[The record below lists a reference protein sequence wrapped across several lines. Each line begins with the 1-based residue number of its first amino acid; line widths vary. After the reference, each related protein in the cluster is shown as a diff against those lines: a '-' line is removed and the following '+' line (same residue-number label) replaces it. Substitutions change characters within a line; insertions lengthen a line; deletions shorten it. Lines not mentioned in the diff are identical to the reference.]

1 MTANLVNRQI
11 NTEIKKVGKNALIYS
26 CGNIAVKIVS
36 FLLIPVYTYYL
47 TIHDVGIIVLLEL
60 IELFY
65 GYCATLGI
73 PTAIY
78 RYFYNV
84 QNEGREKKYLSSNYL
99 FMLGANTILLI
110 ILLVTS
116 KISAKYLLSDNNLA
130 HLLQVFF
137 IALYLGLSRMF
148 LFALLRIKERP
159 VFFIILVFSYFLM
172 IMSLTIWFVLGLNLG
187 LWGVVWAK
195 LITSGLM
202 FLFSFI
208 WLVTQNGFFYDFND
222 VKLSLSYGM
231 PLVFHGISLVILS
244 MSGRYFIKELIS
256 VEANGIYGIA
266 FKFGMIINMI
276 LVTPFMQAWQ
286 PLLFKL
292 GKTPEQKL
300 TYQKTALYFVQIG
313 TLIWLTVSVL
323 GKYLLKWTTIEPYHE
338 GIIIIPFIAFSYF
351 FYGLQDVFKAG
362 ALLNN
367 KTLAIAKCGMAA
379 AVFNIILN
387 IILIPRFALLGAA
400 YATVLSYIFLMFLV
414 LFLSTK
420 YLKVNWLWKKMTAI
434 VILGVL
440 IFLLSLKDVG
450 GAEITFVK
458 DCFIII
464 LLPVL
469 MISFK
474 LVSIFEVK
482 RFLRGEF
489 S

>member
-116 KISAKYLLSDNNLA
+116 KFTAKYLLSDNNLT
-130 HLLQVFF
+130 HLLQLFF
-137 IALYLGLSRMF
+137 IALFLGLSRMF
-148 LFALLRIKERP
+148 LLTLLRIKEKP
-159 VFFIILVFSYFLM
+159 VFFIILVFIYFFM
-172 IMSLTIWFVLGLNLG
+172 IMTLTTWFVFGLNLG
-187 LWGVVWAK
+187 LRGVVWAK
-195 LITSGLM
+195 LITSVLL

-208 WLVTQNGFFYDFND
+208 WLVRQNGFFYDFSD
-222 VKLSLSYGM
+222 VKLSLSYGLPM
-231 PLVFHGISLVILS
+231 VFHGISLVFLS

-256 VEANGIYGIA
+256 VEANGIFGIA
-266 FKFGMIINMI
+266 YKFGMIINMI

-286 PLLFKL
+286 PILFKL
-292 GKTPEQKL
+292 EKTPEQKL
-300 TYQKTALYFVQIG
+300 TYQKIALYFVQIG
-313 TLIWLTVSVL
+313 TFLWLFVSIS
-323 GKYLLKWTTIEPYHE
+323 GKYLLKWTTTEAYHE
-338 GIIIIPFIAFSYF
+338 GIVIIPFIAFSYF
-351 FYGLQDVFKAG
+351 LYGLQDVFKAG

-367 KTLAIAKCGMAA
+367 KTLAIAKCGIAA
-379 AVFNIILN
+379 ALLNVILN
-387 IILIPRFALLGAA
+387 LVLIPGFALLGAA
-400 YATVLSYIFLMFLV
+400 IATVLSFAFLMFLV
-414 LFLSTK
+414 LFLSAK
-420 YLKVNWLWKKMTAI
+420 YLKVNWLWKKMTTI
-434 VILGVL
+434 ILLG
-440 IFLLSLKDVG
+440 IFTFLFSLKEVSSV
-450 GAEITFVK
+450 EIAFIK
-458 DCFIII
+458 DASLII

-469 MISFK
+469 LISFK
-474 LVSIFEVK
+474 LVSISEIK

-489 S
+489 